1 MRRKQKQQTGQA
13 EQSKARGF
21 DPLHGGYLRI
31 DTARWS
37 QEHDIRQIATDEG
50 RNRFPPTD
58 QVEPD
63 QTHAKIQSHV
73 EDVANSC
80 REEVGNHLTDLM
92 TAIEGVYDE
101 AGLKRLEQQA
111 EDTVNTATR
120 EYDTTVAQD
129 ETTLKPPLEDMRSQR
144 QGVEAFR
151 KAHQLG
157 QRQADYAE
165 RRQEAMWVG
174 AIAVVEIV
182 LNAVL
187 LGEVMPY
194 GIGGAL
200 GVVCFITAIN
210 VALGYVITGPWWRR
224 RNHVEPEPG
233 QKATLGCIAIGAGIL
248 AFNVCVGQFRDA
260 METFGEQLRSGAAT
274 HEAAMRDIW
283 RQAIEAP
290 WSFDSFQAMLVVV
303 VGVGCFVLAAVK
315 GYRADD
321 EYPGYGKITR
331 ALKRVEEGYRAAR
344 EEATAAFEDQHKR
357 SLAKLDDL
365 LYDATAK
372 REQYDSLCQEGRKVA
387 AQFVPAMQGHAQA
400 LRELTQIYRDTNRKH
415 RGDAPVPQYFEE
427 RRRLDDR
434 FFEPVAFE
442 PPARPDVNRLATKV
456 GAEKQRLHAHYET
469 LLKQFYPIG

>member
-1 MRRKQKQQTGQA
+1 MKRKQPQQTA
-13 EQSKARGF
+13 PSKAKGF

-31 DTARWS
+31 DTDAWAG
-37 QEHDIRQIATDEG
+37 ENDIRRVATDEG
-50 RNRFPPTD
+50 RNKFPPPD
-58 QVEPD
+58 QIEPD
-63 QTHAKIQSHV
+63 QTHVKIQSHV
-73 EDVANSC
+73 EDVANSS
-80 REEVGNHLTDLM
+80 REEVGNHLADLM

-101 AGLKRLEQQA
+101 AGLERLEQQA
-111 EDTVNTATR
+111 EDVVNTAIR

-129 ETTLKPPLEDMRSQR
+129 ETALKPPLEDMRSQR
-144 QGVEAFR
+144 HGVEAFR
-151 KAHQLG
+151 KANELG

-165 RRQEAMWVG
+165 RRQEAMWVA

-210 VALGYVITGPWWRR
+210 LSLGYVIAGPWWRQ
-224 RNHVEPEPG
+224 RNHVDAGPG
-233 QKATLGCIAIGAGIL
+233 LRATIGCIAIGAGIL

-303 VGVGCFVLAAVK
+303 VGVGCFVLAAIK
-315 GYRADD
+315 GYRTDD

-344 EEATAAFEDQHKR
+344 EEATAAFEDQHR
-357 SLAKLDDL
+357 SSLAKLDDL

-387 AQFVPAMQGHAQA
+387 AQFVPAMQRHAQA
-400 LRELTQIYRDTNRKH
+400 LRELTQIYRDTNRMH
-415 RGDAPVPQYFEE
+415 RGDLQAPRYFEE
-427 RRRLDDR
+427 PRTLDGR
-434 FFEPVAFE
+434 FFEPVTFE
-442 PPARPDVNRLATKV
+442 PPARPDVNRLATKI
-456 GAEKQRLHAHYET
+456 GEEKQRLHGHYET

>member
-1 MRRKQKQQTGQA
+1 MRRKQEQQT
-13 EQSKARGF
+13 EQSKAKGF

-31 DTARWS
+31 DTAAWA
-37 QEHDIRQIATDEG
+37 EENDIRQVATDEG
-50 RNRFPPTD
+50 RNKFPPPD
-58 QVEPD
+58 QIEPD
-63 QTHAKIQSHV
+63 QTHAKIRSHV
-73 EDVANSC
+73 EDVANRC
-80 REEVGNHLTDLM
+80 REEVGNHLADLM

-101 AGLKRLEQQA
+101 AGLERLEQQA
-111 EDTVNTATR
+111 EDVVNTAMR

-151 KAHQLG
+151 KANELG

-165 RRQEAMWVG
+165 RRQEAMWVA

-200 GVVCFITAIN
+200 GVVCFITAVN
-210 VALGYVITGPWWRR
+210 LSLGYVITGPWWRQ
-224 RNHVEPEPG
+224 RNHVDAG
-233 QKATLGCIAIGAGIL
+233 RGLRATAGGIGVSGFIL

-260 METFGEQLRSGAAT
+260 METFGEQLRTGAAT

-290 WSFDSFQAMLVVV
+290 WSFDSFQALLVVV

-344 EEATAAFEDQHKR
+344 EEATAAFEDQHKL

-372 REQYDSLCQEGRKVA
+372 REQYDSLCQEGRKVVG
-387 AQFVPAMQGHAQA
+387 QFEPTMQGYAQA

-415 RGDAPVPQYFEE
+415 RGDVPVPKYFEE
-427 RRRLDDR
+427 PRTLDGR

-442 PPARPDVNRLATKV
+442 PPARPDVNRLAAKV
-456 GAEKQRLHAHYET
+456 GKEKQRLHAHYES